1 MLHYATLIT
10 LQLQQL
16 LLPQLQQQV
25 QLHRTTLH
33 CTNYTAAHYSYK
45 YKCDYNYITLHY
57 TTQHY
62 TTLITLH
69 DNYHYNYNCNY
80 KCNYHYIA
88 VHDSTLIAL
97 RYTTTTTT
105 LPYTTLR

>member
-10 LQLQQL
+10 LQLQQLL

-33 CTNYTAAHYSYK
+33 CTNYTAAHYNYK

-57 TTQHY
+57 ATQRY

-69 DNYHYNYNCNY
+69 Y
-80 KCNYHYIA
+80 A
-88 VHDSTLIAL
+88 
-97 RYTTTTTT
+97 TTTTTT
-105 LPYTTLR
+105 ATTIATTTTLQYTTLH